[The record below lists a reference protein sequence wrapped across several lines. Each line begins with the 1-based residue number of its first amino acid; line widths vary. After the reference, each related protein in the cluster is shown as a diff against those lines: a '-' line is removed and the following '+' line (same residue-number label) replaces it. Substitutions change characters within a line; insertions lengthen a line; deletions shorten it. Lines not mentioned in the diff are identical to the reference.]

1 MSPEWKDVLENSENK
16 DGKVYLY
23 KGSYEFDAEGKLQ
36 NKWKVNKITN
46 APKVIFIDEISH
58 YNQQELSLI
67 E

>member
-1 MSPEWKDVLENSENK
+1 MKWMSSEWKDVLENAENK

-23 KGSYEFDAEGKLQ
+23 KDSYEFDTDGKLQ

-58 YNQQELSLI
+58 YN
-67 E
+67 